1 MITQDKESYQKGDRV
16 NLSFESEFEG
26 YGTLIVGNSAI
37 ETKQSFKVNKGH
49 NEVGFDSAD
58 IKDTGTYVLV
68 TAYKGTASKFRTA
81 SRAVGL
87 SYIKFKNDSRLLN
100 INASVEDTVKPKS
113 TLTVNLDVDNSDDNT
128 YLRAYLVDEGILS
141 INSQKSPDPFAF
153 LTDKRAFS
161 TKVNDM
167 YAYVMKALSKDGQGY
182 GSDEM
187 LVGANAQI
195 LSNTTKSLLSLNS
208 SRVQTKDGKATV
220 SFDIPNFTGKA
231 RLMVVG
237 WNKDRVGSYS
247 KDITITSDAVTKLA
261 TPSYL
266 HVGDAF
272 DARVMFDDLKKDKKM
287 SILKFLVLVL

>member
-1 MITQDKESYQKGDRV
+1 M
-16 NLSFESEFEG
+16 
-26 YGTLIVGNSAI
+26 
-37 ETKQSFKVNKGH
+37 
-49 NEVGFDSAD
+49 
-58 IKDTGTYVLV
+58 
-68 TAYKGTASKFRTA
+68 
-81 SRAVGL
+81 
-87 SYIKFKNDSRLLN
+87 LN
-100 INASVEDTVKPKS
+100 INASVEDTVKPQS

-208 SRVQTKDGKATV
+208 SRVQTK
-220 SFDIPNFTGKA
+220 
-231 RLMVVG
+231 MV
-237 WNKDRVGSYS
+237 
-247 KDITITSDAVTKLA
+247 KLLLA
-261 TPSYL
+261 L
-266 HVGDAF
+266 IFQALQVKQD
-272 DARVMFDDLKKDKKM
+272 
-287 SILKFLVLVL
+287 